1 MAMGGGKYSRSRMVD
16 KVVRFATGRMQILPY
31 NDLDFSVL
39 EPGDIL
45 IVSNPTDRWY
55 TRFTV
60 FWSHIGIVTERGVV
74 DAARDPRGE
83 RAKNRL
89 WYSVQCVPFE
99 DYAAN
104 YDILALRVRCE
115 CEKRLAAARY
125 AESKIGAPYAPTIWH
140 MLFTRRSTRYY
151 SCASLMWQAY
161 MLQGID
167 LNPTPFNLEFV
178 VLPGALARS
187 QYVEVIGRGTRYAAI
202 PLTPGNLG
210 VILSRCW
217 FRYVLRCDIKMVT
230 GGTGL

>member
-1 MAMGGGKYSRSRMVD
+1 MP
-16 KVVRFATGRMQILPY
+16 KVQIRPT
-31 NDLDFSVL
+31 NDLDFGIL

-83 RAKNRL
+83 KAANRT
-89 WYSVQCVPFE
+89 WYSVQCVPFA

-104 YDILALRVRCE
+104 YDILALRVKCGVAQRQI
-115 CEKRLAAARY
+115 AARY
-125 AESKIGAPYAPTIWH
+125 AESKIGAPYAPTLWH
-140 MLFTRRSTRYY
+140 MFFTRRSSQYY

-161 MLQGID
+161 QIQGID
-167 LNPTPFNLEFV
+167 LAPTPFNLECV

-187 QYVEVIGRGTRYAAI
+187 PRVEVIGRGTRYAAI
-202 PLTPGNLG
+202 PLAWENLG
-210 VILSRCW
+210 LIASRLW
-217 FRYVLRCDIKMVT
+217 FRYVLRCDIKMVSPCA
-230 GGTGL
+230 GS